1 MTYLGNM
8 DQACHSTLFSS
19 SSLGVLDAN
28 PTCLPHE
35 QFRAAN
41 QTLPLG
47 FLVSVPRALGL
58 LMVHKIR
65 DDRFQA
71 LLVKRART
79 LLALLFAAYCG
90 FKLMPMLLAVCV
102 FSLVAGLF
110 AALLWLEA
118 GDILL
123 QFALE
128 DERFFEL
135 ATGCRAL
142 TIVEDPELSLPQ
154 PTEFSP
160 DPAGQI

>member
-1 MTYLGNM
+1 MAYLGNM
-8 DQACHSTLFSS
+8 NQASHSTLFP
-19 SSLGVLDAN
+19 SSLEVLHTDPA
-28 PTCLPHE
+28 CLPHE
-35 QFRAAN
+35 QFLLAN

-47 FLVSVPRALGL
+47 FLISTPRALGL

-71 LLVKRART
+71 LMVKRART

-142 TIVEDPELSLPQ
+142 TIVEDPESSLPQ
-154 PTEFSP
+154 PT
-160 DPAGQI
+160 D

>member
-1 MTYLGNM
+1 MTHLRIMN
-8 DQACHSTLFSS
+8 QASHSIVFSS
-19 SSLGVLDAN
+19 SLEVLDAN

-35 QFRAAN
+35 QFLLAN
-41 QTLPLG
+41 QTPSMG
-47 FLVSVPRALGL
+47 FLISIPRALAL

-71 LLVKRART
+71 LLVKTART
-79 LLALLFAAYCG
+79 LLALLFAAFCG
-90 FKLMPMLLAVCV
+90 FKLMPILLAVCV
-102 FSLVAGLF
+102 SSLVVGLF
-110 AALLWLEA
+110 AVLLWLEA

-123 QFALE
+123 EFALE

-160 DPAGQI
+160 HPAGQI

>member
-1 MTYLGNM
+1 
-8 DQACHSTLFSS
+8 
-19 SSLGVLDAN
+19 
-28 PTCLPHE
+28 
-35 QFRAAN
+35 
-41 QTLPLG
+41 
-47 FLVSVPRALGL
+47 
-58 LMVHKIR
+58 
-65 DDRFQA
+65 
-71 LLVKRART
+71 
-79 LLALLFAAYCG
+79 
-90 FKLMPMLLAVCV
+90 MPMLLAVCV

-154 PTEFSP
+154 PT
-160 DPAGQI
+160 D